1 MFIHLAKQRL
11 WIIEQM
17 SRKGTLRYQIHV
29 NPYIKVRA
37 IFCLIRTVILSFFFQ
52 PTFISYTLMYKMY
65 ITGKIFCY
73 CFFSEGQFRAVPCIK
88 HLEDT
93 LVKLQRRVQS

>member
-37 IFCLIRTVILSFFFQ
+37 IFCHIRTVIMSFF
-52 PTFISYTLMYKMY
+52 PTNIHFVHSN
-65 ITGKIFCY
+65 
-73 CFFSEGQFRAVPCIK
+73 
-88 HLEDT
+88 
-93 LVKLQRRVQS
+93 VQNVYHR

>member
-17 SRKGTLRYQIHV
+17 SRKETLRYQIHV

-37 IFCLIRTVILSFFFQ
+37 IYCLIRTVILSFFFQ

-65 ITGKIFCY
+65 ITGKILC
-73 CFFSEGQFRAVPCIK
+73 
-88 HLEDT
+88 
-93 LVKLQRRVQS
+93 

>member
-17 SRKGTLRYQIHV
+17 SRKETLRYQIHV

-37 IFCLIRTVILSFFFQ
+37 IYCLIRTVILSFFFQ
-52 PTFISYTLMYKMY
+52 PTFISYTLMYKMISQVKY
-65 ITGKIFCY
+65 SARV
-73 CFFSEGQFRAVPCIK
+73 FFSEGQFRAVPCIK